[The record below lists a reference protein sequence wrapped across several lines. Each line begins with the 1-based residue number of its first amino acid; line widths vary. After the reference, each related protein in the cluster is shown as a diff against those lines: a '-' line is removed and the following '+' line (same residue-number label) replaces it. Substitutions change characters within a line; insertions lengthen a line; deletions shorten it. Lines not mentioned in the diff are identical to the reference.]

1 MAKDNSSRRDSRNS
15 QRGRILRLLIQARGG
30 WVSLTEI
37 LALGIAQYNARLF
50 ELRGL
55 GFRIENR
62 RRQHCSEFRLVPGPA
77 ASAPEPKQCSIN
89 LPDTAEGD
97 WLFPDDAPP
106 RHLDLG

>member
-1 MAKDNSSRRDSRNS
+1 MSGAGARAT
-15 QRGRILRLLIQARGG
+15 QRGRILRLLIEARGS
-30 WVSLTEI
+30 WVSLPEI
-37 LALGIAQYNARLF
+37 LALGIEYNSRIF

-77 ASAPEPKQCSIN
+77 ASAPEAEPKQCSIN
-89 LPDTAEGD
+89 PADTAEVG